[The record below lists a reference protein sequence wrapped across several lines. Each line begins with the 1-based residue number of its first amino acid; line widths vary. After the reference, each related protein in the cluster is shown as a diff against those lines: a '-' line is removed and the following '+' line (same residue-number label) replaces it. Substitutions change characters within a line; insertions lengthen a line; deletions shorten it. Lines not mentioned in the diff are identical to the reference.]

1 MLINTLFT
9 AFYAKPYKVCGYEKN
24 EDSKTIVK
32 YSLKNKR
39 AGNIY
44 RKSAKDILLD
54 NALKKNFDYDDL
66 IEIASLVQRDEI
78 LKNGSL
84 EFDVLATYQRSNK
97 ALYIFYPYLIAI
109 TAIVWCFSALLG
121 HRFLSV
127 NLFGINIILPGAI
140 VIFPVIYFMADL
152 IQEVYGYARLRQTL
166 WICILTHIFIGTL
179 TSFVMSFTPAHF
191 VNAAAYDAVMSTQ
204 WDMIIGNAVGMIAG
218 FTINGVVLAKLKIK
232 FEGKNLWLR
241 TIISTLLAEFVYSY
255 VCSFIG
261 FHKNL
266 PTMDLI
272 KLQFF
277 MVMIKVMWEIF
288 ATPFL
293 YLAASLIKS
302 KEGVDVYDYYTNF
315 NPFSLAV

>member
-1 MLINTLFT
+1 MLINILFE
-9 AFYAKPYKVCGYEKN
+9 AFFSKPYKVCGYEKN
-24 EDSKTIVK
+24 DTSTTIVK
-32 YSLKNKR
+32 YTLKNKR

-54 NALKKNFDYDDL
+54 SALKKNFDYDDI
-66 IEIASLVQRDEI
+66 IEIASLVQRDQF
-78 LKNGSL
+78 LKNSDL
-84 EFDVLATYQRSNK
+84 EFDVLTTYQRSNK
-97 ALYIFYPYLIAI
+97 SLYAFYPYLIAI
-109 TAIVWCFSALLG
+109 TAIVWCFCALLG
-121 HRFLSV
+121 HRFLSL
-127 NLFGINIILPGAI
+127 NLLGIKIVLPGAI

-166 WICILTHIFIGTL
+166 WICILTHITIGAL
-179 TSFVMSFTPAHF
+179 TSFVMSFTPAPF
-191 VNAAAYDAVMSTQ
+191 VDESAYSAVMSTQ
-204 WDMIIGNAVGMIAG
+204 WNMIVGNAVGMIAG
-218 FTINGVVLAKLKIK
+218 FSINGIVLAKLKIK

-266 PTMDLI
+266 PTLDLV

-293 YLAASLIKS
+293 YMTSIFIKNR
-302 KEGVDVYDYYTNF
+302 EGIDVYDYYTNF